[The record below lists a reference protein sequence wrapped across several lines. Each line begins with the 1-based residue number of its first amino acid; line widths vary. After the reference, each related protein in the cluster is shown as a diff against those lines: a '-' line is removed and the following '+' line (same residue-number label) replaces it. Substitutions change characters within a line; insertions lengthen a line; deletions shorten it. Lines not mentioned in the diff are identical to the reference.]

1 MKKRF
6 PDLFIRETE
15 AEKRPDVSVTA
26 AGRAILS
33 WLQEPDRL
41 MDPENEKARELYSFL
56 SSDEAKAKEMED
68 LAKAVAYSYK
78 KGGIGRAAARELYGT
93 LLRGSVTRMEGYAG
107 CAYSHFLN
115 HGLGLRAGREYE
127 LDLSDMGNLFH
138 QSLDT
143 FFRNVRDHGK
153 DFRTITDAER
163 RALVKRAVEE
173 VSAKYRN
180 TIMKSS
186 ARNAYLEKKVERITD
201 RTVRA
206 LIYQIRKGD
215 FEPEAFEVDVS
226 TRIPLKDGEAV
237 NLRGRI
243 DRMDV
248 FEDEDK
254 IYVKIMDYKSGSTSF
269 DLALLYHGLQLQ
281 LVVYMDAAL
290 KLQESRH
297 PGKQAVPAGIFYYHI
312 DDPVIDREDGMTDEE
327 IEAGILRKLRMN
339 GLVNS
344 SLDVIRHMD
353 REIEKESDVI
363 PVALK
368 DGYVQELKSSVA
380 GGKRFAHLTDYVNQ
394 KLREMGEEIL
404 DGNVAVDPYKQ
415 GNRTACDYCPYHSVC
430 GFDLKTDGYGFRRFK
445 PMKAQEIW
453 KEIDQEEDGEEMDS
467 GAVEEAADKVDP
479 VQLDPGKTKKK
490 TLEVIESGKRKSP
503 GKENDGKEIL

>member
-1 MKKRF
+1 MERFYLYLMMTKPSDQLILSYPTVTAEGKQTRPSGIIGEMKKRF

-33 WLQEPDRL
+33 WLQAPDRL

-281 LVVYMDAAL
+281 LVVYMDAA
-290 KLQESRH
+290 
-297 PGKQAVPAGIFYYHI
+297 
-312 DDPVIDREDGMTDEE
+312 
-327 IEAGILRKLRMN
+327 
-339 GLVNS
+339 
-344 SLDVIRHMD
+344 
-353 REIEKESDVI
+353 
-363 PVALK
+363 
-368 DGYVQELKSSVA
+368 
-380 GGKRFAHLTDYVNQ
+380 
-394 KLREMGEEIL
+394 
-404 DGNVAVDPYKQ
+404 
-415 GNRTACDYCPYHSVC
+415 
-430 GFDLKTDGYGFRRFK
+430 
-445 PMKAQEIW
+445 KA
-453 KEIDQEEDGEEMDS
+453 
-467 GAVEEAADKVDP
+467 
-479 VQLDPGKTKKK
+479 
-490 TLEVIESGKRKSP
+490 
-503 GKENDGKEIL
+503 